1 MDVNLT
7 KDLLGEEEE
16 ADLVEWLVEDGATV
30 AEGQN
35 IASIETSKLV
45 NELVAPAAGVISHK
59 KEAGD
64 MVSLDETI
72 ATIE

>member
-7 KDLLGEEEE
+7 KDLLGDEEE

-30 AEGQN
+30 TEGQN

-45 NELVAPAAGVISHK
+45 NELVAPVAGVISLK
-59 KEAGD
+59 KDAGD

>member
-7 KDLLGEEEE
+7 KDLLGDEEE

-30 AEGQN
+30 TEGQN

-45 NELVAPAAGVISHK
+45 NELVAPVAGIISLK
-59 KEAGD
+59 KDAGD

>member
-7 KDLLGEEEE
+7 KDLLGDEEE

-30 AEGQN
+30 TEGQP
-35 IASIETSKLV
+35 IASFETSKIV
-45 NELVAPAAGVISHK
+45 SELEAPAAGVITLK

-64 MVSLDETI
+64 LVELDETI

>member
-7 KDLLGEEEE
+7 TDFLGDEEE

-30 AEGQN
+30 AEGQA
-35 IASIETSKLV
+35 IASLETSKTV
-45 NELVAPAAGVISHK
+45 TELTAPVAGVISLK

-64 MVSLDETI
+64 LVELDETI
-72 ATIE
+72 ATIG

>member
-7 KDLLGEEEE
+7 KDLLGDEEE

-30 AEGQN
+30 TEGQP
-35 IASIETSKLV
+35 IASFETSKLV
-45 NELVAPAAGVISHK
+45 SELEAPGAGVISIK
-59 KEAGD
+59 KEAGEL
-64 MVSLDETI
+64 VELDETI